1 MVSEKRKRLL
11 LVEDEFLIA
20 MSERLSLE
28 QCGYEVSV
36 AGTGEKAVQAIE
48 AGEEPQGFNLIL
60 MDIDLGKGIDG
71 TEAATRI
78 QAKSDIPI
86 VFLSSHLEPEI
97 VKRTES
103 ITSYGYVAKDSGLS
117 VLDASI
123 KMAFRLFDSRKK
135 EKEEQADRRDGEER
149 YRFLVD
155 NAPIGIF
162 QRAIE
167 GDYLFF
173 NECEMKQLG
182 CDSEQ
187 DFLEHFGDIAQRWA
201 DRERLKE
208 YQDVLL
214 KEKCVTDVVVKT
226 IARTGRV
233 KWFLLSA
240 FLDERRG
247 VVNGFTM
254 DITERKLANDDLSEQ
269 KNLLRSIIES
279 SSESIFAKDAEG
291 RYRVINEAGARSLG
305 HGMSDVIGRTDE
317 ELLPREKATG
327 FRENDDYVKR
337 SGERVER
344 ETTLVRDG
352 RPVVHLAHLSPW
364 RDESGKIIG
373 VIGVSNDVTEQRSI
387 ERELREREEYF
398 HSVLD
403 ALDDAVFIHDA
414 ESGEILDV
422 NRKMCELYGYA
433 RSEALS
439 MPIEA
444 LSGGDPP
451 YSGAEALGWLKKAR
465 ESGPQTFEWKARSKG
480 GGQFRVEVS
489 LSFAEISGKKRGIA
503 VVRDIGHREKAET
516 ALRESERKYG
526 SIIKRARDGIVITG
540 EDGKILTWNESF
552 ASMTGIREDE
562 AIGKPLWQMQWLL
575 TPEGLRSSRR
585 LEAMKRLIGDVLESK
600 TDFSELAEGTISAVD
615 GSTRILETS
624 DFIVDTGSGRMVV
637 AMFRDVSERR
647 RIEESLRLS
656 EAKYRGY
663 VENATEGVFV
673 TDGSGRYVEVNAA
686 AADIT
691 GYSKDELLRMSITD
705 LQVDEPDE
713 YEKKCL
719 RDFLETGSTRSE
731 KRFKRK
737 DGSIRWW
744 AVDAVRIAEGISL
757 ALARDVTE
765 RRHQDQLI
773 KSHLAEKELILKEVH
788 HRVKNNL
795 GTVKSLLHLQSAIIE
810 DRRAIDALD
819 DTERRVDSMLL
830 LYEMLYMSSNYG
842 EASLKV
848 YISSL
853 VDQIIRHFPNHEVV
867 RIDKHLNDFD
877 LDVKRLQVLGII
889 VNEIITNIMKYAF
902 VGRSGGSI
910 SVTGTLAGDRV
921 SLSIQ
926 DDGNGMPESVDFD
939 HSTGFG
945 LRLIKELTR
954 QIDGSIGLERG
965 NGTRIVLEFAR

>member
-1 MVSEKRKRLL
+1 MVPEKRKRLL

-28 QCGYEVSV
+28 QYGYEVSV
-36 AGTGEKAVQAIE
+36 ASTGEKAVQAVE
-48 AGEEPQGFNLIL
+48 SGEEPHGFDLIL

-78 QAKSDIPI
+78 LAKRDIPI
-86 VFLSSHLEPEI
+86 VFLSSHLEPAI

-103 ITSYGYVAKDSGLS
+103 ITSYGYIAKDSGLP

-123 KMAFRLFDSRKK
+123 MMAFRLFDARKK
-135 EKEEQADRRDGEER
+135 EKEEQAARRDGEER

-162 QRAIE
+162 QRTIE

-173 NECEMKQLG
+173 NECEMKQLE
-182 CDSEQ
+182 CDSEK
-187 DFLEHFGDIAQRWA
+187 DFLEHFGDITQRWA
-201 DRERLKE
+201 DLERLKE
-208 YQDVLL
+208 YQAALL
-214 KEKCVTDVVVKT
+214 KEKYVTDVVVKT

-233 KWFLLSA
+233 KWFLLSS

-291 RYRVINEAGARSLG
+291 RYRVVNEAGARSLG
-305 HGMSDVIGRTDE
+305 YGIADMIGRTDE
-317 ELLPREKATG
+317 ELLPRETAAD
-327 FRENDDYVKR
+327 FRETDEYIKR

-344 ETTLVRDG
+344 ETTFVRDG
-352 RPVVHLAHLSPW
+352 RPFVYIVHKSPW
-364 RDESGKIIG
+364 RDESGKVIG
-373 VIGVSNDVTEQRSI
+373 VIGVSSDVTGQRSI
-387 ERELREREEYF
+387 ERALREKEEYF
-398 HSVLD
+398 HSVID
-403 ALDDAVFIHDA
+403 AFDDAVFIHDA
-414 ESGEILDV
+414 GSGEILDV
-422 NRKMCELYGYA
+422 NRKMCELYGYT

-439 MPIEA
+439 MPIEV
-444 LSGGDPP
+444 LSEGDPP
-451 YSGAEALGWLKKAR
+451 YSRAEALDWLGKAR
-465 ESGPQTFEWKARSKG
+465 EAGPQTFEWKAKNKG
-480 GGQFRVEVS
+480 GGLFRVEVS
-489 LSFAEISGKKRGIA
+489 LSFAEISGKSRGIA
-503 VVRDIGHREKAET
+503 VVRGIGHREKAET

-526 SIIKRARDGIVITG
+526 SIIKQARDGIVITG
-540 EDGKILTWNESF
+540 EDGKIVTWNESF
-552 ASMTGIREDE
+552 ATMTGIGEGE
-562 AIGKPLWQMQWLL
+562 AIGKPLWQMQWIL
-575 TPEGLRSSRR
+575 TPETLKTPQRLR
-585 LEAMKRLIGDVLESK
+585 AMKSFVEEVLESK
-600 TDFSELAEGTISAVD
+600 TDFSRMEEGTISAFD
-615 GSTRILETS
+615 GKIKILETS
-624 DFIVDTGSGRMVV
+624 NFVVNTDKGKMIV

-656 EAKYRGY
+656 EAKYRSY

-686 AADIT
+686 ASGIT

-713 YEKKCL
+713 NEKRCL
-719 RDFLETGSTRSE
+719 REFLETGSTRSE

-744 AVDAVRIAEGISL
+744 TVDAVRVSGDISL

-765 RRHQDQLI
+765 RRRQEQLI
-773 KSHLAEKELILKEVH
+773 KSHLEEKELILKEVH

-795 GTVKSLLHLQSAIIE
+795 GTVKSLLHLQSSIIE
-810 DRRAIDALD
+810 DRRAVDALD
-819 DTERRVDSMLL
+819 DTERRVDSMMI
-830 LYEMLYMSSNYG
+830 LYEKLYMSSNYG
-842 EASLKV
+842 ETSLKA
-848 YISSL
+848 YLSSL
-853 VDQIIRHFPNHEVV
+853 IDQIIRNFPNHEAI
-867 RIDKHLNDFD
+867 RISEQLSDFQ
-877 LDVKRLQVLGII
+877 LDAKRLQTLGII

-902 VGRSGGSI
+902 IGRSGGSI
-910 SVTGTLAGDRV
+910 SVRGTLEGNLV

-954 QIDGSIGLERG
+954 QIDGAIGLERG
-965 NGTRIVLEFAR
+965 NGTRIVLEFER